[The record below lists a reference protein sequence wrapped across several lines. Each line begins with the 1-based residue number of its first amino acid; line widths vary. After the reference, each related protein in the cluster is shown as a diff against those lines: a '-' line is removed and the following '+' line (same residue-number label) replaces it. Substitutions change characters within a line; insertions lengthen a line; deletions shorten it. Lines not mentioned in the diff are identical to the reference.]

1 MGHDDSELWAV
12 WALLSKPRGD
22 GGEYRVLACSEGP
35 TAYGMF
41 DALVRRTL
49 FGTPPQWMGAGA
61 PGEGLPWISFGAFG
75 ESDLPRRHLS
85 ISITHWSR
93 PSESY
98 WDSSGRRLAE
108 TRFFAVPYE
117 ELARTGLGLTGLW
130 HAVRPVELPPDD
142 GESRLALPAGPDPLP
157 DVAELLDDELG
168 FDWAAA
174 AAAAALERPLALVPR
189 SSRFALTRL
198 ATIDAVAWL
207 LPYGCRAGLTA
218 ATWAPEPGPSTPWL
232 CYTHSDL
239 ADERVRVFESEPP
252 EVSSRTGR
260 AHLARLR
267 LLRQELGTLGM
278 LRELAADKRPAR
290 LGGRARRDAPGRAAQ
305 GRGR

>member
-1 MGHDDSELWAV
+1 MDGHQDELRAV

-22 GGEYRVLACSEGP
+22 GGEYRVLACSEGRS
-35 TAYGMF
+35 AHGMF
-41 DALVRRTL
+41 DDLVRRTL
-49 FGTPPQWMGAGA
+49 FGTPPQWADGGA

-75 ESDLPRRHLS
+75 ESDLPRRHIS
-85 ISITHWSR
+85 ISITHWSG
-93 PSESY
+93 PSEAY
-98 WDSSGRRLAE
+98 CDSSGRRIAA

-117 ELARTGLGLTGLW
+117 ELARTGIGLTGLW

-142 GESRLALPAGPDPLP
+142 GQCRLALPTGHDPLP
-157 DVAELLDDELG
+157 EVAELLDGEPG

-174 AAAAALERPLALVPR
+174 TAATALERPLALVSR
-189 SSRFALTRL
+189 SSRFAMTRL

-218 ATWAPEPGPSTPWL
+218 ATWASEPGPYTPWL
-232 CYTHSDL
+232 CYTHSDP
-239 ADERVRVFESEPP
+239 ADERVRVLESEPP

-290 LGGRARRDAPGRAAQ
+290 LGGRTRHGAPGSAAR